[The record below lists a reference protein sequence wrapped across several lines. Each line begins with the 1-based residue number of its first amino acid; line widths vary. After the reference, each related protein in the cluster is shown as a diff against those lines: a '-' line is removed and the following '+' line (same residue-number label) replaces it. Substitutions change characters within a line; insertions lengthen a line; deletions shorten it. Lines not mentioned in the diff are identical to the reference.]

1 MLFYKKNSEQVIC
14 DFNSNLAGLTNE
26 EAKVR
31 LEKYGLNQL
40 KEKPKVPTWK
50 LFLESFKDPLVIILL
65 VAAIIQIF
73 LGDTVESLII
83 FAVLAINSVL
93 GVVQTKKAESSL
105 DSLKK
110 LSVPNAKV
118 IRENEKLTIPSQ
130 EIVPGDIVLL
140 EAGDY
145 VPADGRILEAQTFK
159 VVEGMLTGESEPVLK
174 HSDKIDEDCPL
185 GDQKNMVFSGSMVVY
200 GRATYIVTSSGM
212 DTEVGKIANLLD
224 NAETKQ
230 TPLQQKLDDFGKK
243 LGVVIVILAA
253 LIFGLQVFRGADIMD
268 SFMFAVAIAVAAIPE
283 ALTSIVTIVLAS
295 GTNTMAKKQAII
307 RKLPAVETLGSTSV
321 ICTDKTGTLT
331 QNKMTVVETY
341 MYGIDSENYNG
352 FEYDTTCSSNKN
364 DSTLDVENK
373 FDGSEIALTQAL
385 VQDRFLSL
393 SSILCND
400 SDINEEGV
408 EIGDPTEVALINYA
422 TKSNVDYKSIREENI
437 RISEL
442 PFDSDRKLM
451 TTVNLVDDENIMF
464 TKGAPDIVF
473 SRSKYALKNGELV
486 EISEEILSE
495 YQKINENFSNRAL
508 RVLAFAYKVVE
519 SNFEPTLEDE
529 KDLVL
534 VGLMAMIDPPREE
547 VFKAVKDAK
556 SSGIKTVMITGDHK
570 TTAAAIAREIGL
582 MDEKDLALTGSELD
596 ALTDEELDEKLEHIS
611 VYARVS
617 PENKI
622 RIVKAWQKKG
632 KVTAM
637 TGDGVNDAPAL
648 KQANIGIGMG
658 SGTEVAK
665 DASAMVL
672 LDDNFATIV
681 NAIEVGRTVYN
692 NIKKSITYL
701 FSGNLGGII
710 AILFAVFAGWANPFT
725 TIQLLFINL
734 VTDSLPA
741 ISLGFEK
748 PEKDV
753 MNKPPRDPNESIF
766 SKDAIIS
773 VAVRGSIIGI
783 VTILAQYIGMQTSA
797 VLGTAMAFAT
807 LTLSRI
813 VQTFAA
819 RSNSETILSLG
830 VMSNKYSLGA
840 VIVCLLMFSI
850 TLLPFMRGIFAIPD
864 IFGFTHLAICFG
876 LAVSATVCMEISKL
890 IRK

>member
-1 MLFYKKNSEQVIC
+1 MFYQKDSVQVLN
-14 DFNSNLAGLTNE
+14 DLDSNLTGLTQE
-26 EAKVR
+26 EVTSR
-31 LEKYGLNQL
+31 LKNYGRNVL
-40 KEKPKVPTWK
+40 KEKPKTPTWK

-65 VAAIIQIF
+65 VAAMTQVF

-83 FAVLAINSVL
+83 FAVLGINAVL
-93 GVVQTKKAESSL
+93 GVVQTKKADSSL

-110 LSVPNAKV
+110 LSVPEAKV
-118 IRENEKLTIPSQ
+118 IRNNEKLTISSQ
-130 EIVPGDIVLL
+130 ELVPGDIVLL

-145 VPADGRILEAQTFK
+145 VPADGRVIESQTLK
-159 VVEGMLTGESEPVLK
+159 VIEGMLTGESEPVLK
-174 HSDKIDEDCPL
+174 NADTINEESSL

-200 GRATYIVTSSGM
+200 GRATYVVTSCGM
-212 DTEVGKIANLLD
+212 NTQVGKIANLLET
-224 NAETKQ
+224 AENKQ

-243 LGVVIVILAA
+243 LGVAIVILAT
-253 LIFGLQVFRGADIMD
+253 LIFALEVFRGGDLMN
-268 SFMFAVAIAVAAIPE
+268 SFMFAIAIAVAAIPE

-295 GTNTMAKKQAII
+295 GTNTMAKRQSII

-331 QNKMTVVETY
+331 QNKMTVVESY
-341 MYGIDSENYNG
+341 LYGPDSDKFNGFDYIKDYTNTNSNNSEN
-352 FEYDTTCSSNKN
+352 TS
-364 DSTLDVENK
+364 
-373 FDGSEIALTQAL
+373 DGTEIAVCACAIQE
-385 VQDRFLSL
+385 RYLSL

-400 SDINEEGV
+400 SDVNEEGI

-422 TKSNVDYKSIREENI
+422 EKYDVDYKSIRENYT

-451 TTVNLVDDENIMF
+451 TTVNLIDDENIMF
-464 TKGAPDIVF
+464 TKGAPDVIF
-473 SRSKYALKNGELV
+473 KRCKYALKYDEVV
-486 EISEEILSE
+486 EISDEILDE
-495 YQKINENFSNRAL
+495 YKKINENFSNRAL
-508 RVLAFAYKVVE
+508 RVLAFAYKNVADE
-519 SNFEPTLEDE
+519 FEPSLDDE
-529 KDLVL
+529 NNLIL
-534 VGLMAMIDPPREE
+534 IGLMAMIDPPREE
-547 VFKAVKDAK
+547 VFDAVKEAK
-556 SSGIKTVMITGDHK
+556 SSGIKTIMITGDHK
-570 TTAAAIAREIGL
+570 TTAAAIAREIGI
-582 MDEKDLALTGSELD
+582 MEKDDLALTGQELD
-596 ALTDEELDEKLEHIS
+596 FLTDEELNNKLEKIS

-672 LDDNFATIV
+672 VDDNFATIV

-741 ISLGFEK
+741 IALGFEK
-748 PEKDV
+748 PEKDT
-753 MNKPPRDPNESIF
+753 MNKPPRDPNESILC
-766 SKDAIIS
+766 KDTLK
-773 VAVRGSIIGI
+773 VVLTRGSIIGI
-783 VTILAQYIGMQTSA
+783 VTILAQYIGMQTSDA
-797 VLGTAMAFAT
+797 LGAAMAFIT
-807 LTLSRI
+807 ITLSRI
-813 VQTFAA
+813 IQTFAA

-830 VMSNKYSLGA
+830 VTSNKYALGA
-840 VIVCLLMFSI
+840 VIICLGMLSLTF
-850 TLLPFMRGIFAIPD
+850 LPFMRGIFAIPLT
-864 IFGFTHLAICFG
+864 FELKNLGVCLALAIT
-876 LAVSATVCMEISKL
+876 AVGCMESSKFV
-890 IRK
+890 KTK

>member
-1 MLFYKKNSEQVIC
+1 MFYQKDSVQVLN
-14 DFNSNLAGLTNE
+14 DLDSNLTGLTQE
-26 EAKVR
+26 EVTSR
-31 LEKYGLNQL
+31 LKNYGRNVL
-40 KEKPKVPTWK
+40 KEKPKTPTWK

-65 VAAIIQIF
+65 VAAMTQVF

-83 FAVLAINSVL
+83 FAVLGINAVL
-93 GVVQTKKAESSL
+93 GVVQTKKADSSL

-110 LSVPNAKV
+110 LSVPEAKV
-118 IRENEKLTIPSQ
+118 IRNNEKLTISSQ
-130 EIVPGDIVLL
+130 ELVPGDIVLL

-145 VPADGRILEAQTFK
+145 VPADGRIIESQTLK
-159 VVEGMLTGESEPVLK
+159 VIEGMLTGESEPVLK
-174 HSDKIDEDCPL
+174 DADTINEESSL

-200 GRATYIVTSSGM
+200 GRATYVVTSCGM
-212 DTEVGKIANLLD
+212 NTQVGKIANLLET
-224 NAETKQ
+224 AENKQ

-243 LGVVIVILAA
+243 LGVAIVILAA
-253 LIFGLQVFRGADIMD
+253 LIFALEVFRGGDLMN
-268 SFMFAVAIAVAAIPE
+268 SFMFAIAIAVAAIPE

-295 GTNTMAKKQAII
+295 GTNTMAKRQSII

-341 MYGIDSENYNG
+341 LYGPDSDKFNG
-352 FEYDTTCSSNKN
+352 FDYIKDYTNTNSNN
-364 DSTLDVENK
+364 NENTS
-373 FDGSEIALTQAL
+373 DGTEIAVCACAIQE
-385 VQDRFLSL
+385 RYLSL

-400 SDINEEGV
+400 SDVNEEGI

-422 TKSNVDYKSIREENI
+422 EKYDVDYKSIRENYT
-437 RISEL
+437 RISEI

-451 TTVNLVDDENIMF
+451 TTVNLIDDENIMF
-464 TKGAPDIVF
+464 TKGAPDVIF
-473 SRSKYALKNGELV
+473 KRCKYALKYDEV
-486 EISEEILSE
+486 IEISDEILDE
-495 YQKINENFSNRAL
+495 YKKINENFSNRAL
-508 RVLAFAYKVVE
+508 RVLAFAYKNVA
-519 SNFEPTLEDE
+519 DE
-529 KDLVL
+529 FKPSLDNENNLIL
-534 VGLMAMIDPPREE
+534 IGLMAMIDPPREE
-547 VFKAVKDAK
+547 VFDAVKEAK
-556 SSGIKTVMITGDHK
+556 SSGIKTIMITGDHK
-570 TTAAAIAREIGL
+570 TTAAAIAHEIGI
-582 MDEKDLALTGSELD
+582 MEKDDLALTGQELD
-596 ALTDEELDEKLEHIS
+596 SLTDEELDNKLEKIS

-672 LDDNFATIV
+672 VDDNFATIV

-741 ISLGFEK
+741 IALGFEK
-748 PEKDV
+748 PEKDT
-753 MNKPPRDPNESIF
+753 MNKPPRDPNESILC
-766 SKDAIIS
+766 KDTLK
-773 VAVRGSIIGI
+773 VVLTRGSIIGI
-783 VTILAQYIGMQTSA
+783 VTILAQYIGMQTSDA
-797 VLGTAMAFAT
+797 LGAAMAFIT
-807 LTLSRI
+807 ITLSRI
-813 VQTFAA
+813 IQTFAA

-830 VMSNKYSLGA
+830 VTSNKYALGA
-840 VIVCLLMFSI
+840 VIICLGMLSLTF
-850 TLLPFMRGIFAIPD
+850 LPFMRGIFAIPLT
-864 IFGFTHLAICFG
+864 FELKNLGVCLALAIT
-876 LAVSATVCMEISKL
+876 AVGCMESSKFV
-890 IRK
+890 KTK

>member
-1 MLFYKKNSEQVIC
+1 MFYQKDSVQVLN
-14 DFNSNLAGLTNE
+14 DLDSNLTGLTQE
-26 EAKVR
+26 EVTSR
-31 LEKYGLNQL
+31 LKNYGRNAL
-40 KEKPKVPTWK
+40 KEKPKTPTWK

-65 VAAIIQIF
+65 VAAMTQVF

-83 FAVLAINSVL
+83 FAVLGINAVL
-93 GVVQTKKAESSL
+93 GVVQTKKADSSL

-110 LSVPNAKV
+110 LSVPEAKV
-118 IRENEKLTIPSQ
+118 IRNNEKLTISSQ
-130 EIVPGDIVLL
+130 ELVPGDIVLL

-145 VPADGRILEAQTFK
+145 VPADGRIIESQTLK
-159 VVEGMLTGESEPVLK
+159 VIEGMLTGESEPVLK
-174 HSDKIDEDCPL
+174 NADTINEESSL

-200 GRATYIVTSSGM
+200 GRATYVVTSCGM
-212 DTEVGKIANLLD
+212 NTQVGKIANLLET
-224 NAETKQ
+224 AENKQ

-243 LGVVIVILAA
+243 LGVAIVILAA
-253 LIFGLQVFRGADIMD
+253 LIFALEVFRGGDLMN
-268 SFMFAVAIAVAAIPE
+268 SFMFAIAIAVAAIPE

-295 GTNTMAKKQAII
+295 GTNTMAKRQSII

-331 QNKMTVVETY
+331 QNKMTVVESY
-341 MYGIDSENYNG
+341 LYGPDSDKFNGFNYIKDYTNTNSNNSEN
-352 FEYDTTCSSNKN
+352 TS
-364 DSTLDVENK
+364 
-373 FDGSEIALTQAL
+373 DGTEIAVCACAIQE
-385 VQDRFLSL
+385 RYLSL

-400 SDINEEGV
+400 SDVNEEGI

-422 TKSNVDYKSIREENI
+422 EKYDVDYKSIRENYT
-437 RISEL
+437 RISEI

-451 TTVNLVDDENIMF
+451 TTVNLIDDENIMF
-464 TKGAPDIVF
+464 TKGAPDVIF
-473 SRSKYALKNGELV
+473 KRCKYALKYDEVV
-486 EISEEILSE
+486 EISDEILDE
-495 YQKINENFSNRAL
+495 YKKINENFSNRAL
-508 RVLAFAYKVVE
+508 RVLAFAYKNVA
-519 SNFEPTLEDE
+519 DE
-529 KDLVL
+529 FGPSLDDENNLIL
-534 VGLMAMIDPPREE
+534 IGLMAMIDPPREE
-547 VFKAVKDAK
+547 VFDAVKEAK
-556 SSGIKTVMITGDHK
+556 SSGIKTIMITGDHK
-570 TTAAAIAREIGL
+570 TTAAAIAREIGI
-582 MDEKDLALTGSELD
+582 MEKDDLALTGQELD
-596 ALTDEELDEKLEHIS
+596 SLTDEELNNKLEKIS

-672 LDDNFATIV
+672 VDDNFATIV

-741 ISLGFEK
+741 IALGFEK
-748 PEKDV
+748 PEKDT
-753 MNKPPRDPNESIF
+753 MNKPPRDPNESILC
-766 SKDAIIS
+766 KDTLK
-773 VAVRGSIIGI
+773 VVLTRGSIIGI
-783 VTILAQYIGMQTSA
+783 VTILAQYIGMQTSDA
-797 VLGTAMAFAT
+797 LGAAMAFIT
-807 LTLSRI
+807 ITLSRI
-813 VQTFAA
+813 IQTFAA

-830 VMSNKYSLGA
+830 VTSNKYALGA
-840 VIVCLLMFSI
+840 VIICLGMLSLTF
-850 TLLPFMRGIFAIPD
+850 LPFMRGIFAIPLT
-864 IFGFTHLAICFG
+864 FELKNLGVCLALAIT
-876 LAVSATVCMEISKL
+876 AVGCMESSKFV
-890 IRK
+890 KTK

>member
-1 MLFYKKNSEQVIC
+1 MFYQKDSVQVLN
-14 DFNSNLAGLTNE
+14 DLDSNLTGLTQE
-26 EAKVR
+26 EVTSR
-31 LEKYGLNQL
+31 LKNYGRNVL
-40 KEKPKVPTWK
+40 KEKPKTPTWK

-65 VAAIIQIF
+65 VAAMTQVF

-83 FAVLAINSVL
+83 FAVLGINAVL
-93 GVVQTKKAESSL
+93 GVVQTKKADSSL

-110 LSVPNAKV
+110 LSVPEAKV
-118 IRENEKLTIPSQ
+118 IRNNEKLTISSQ
-130 EIVPGDIVLL
+130 ELVPGDIVLL

-145 VPADGRILEAQTFK
+145 VPADGRIIESQTLK
-159 VVEGMLTGESEPVLK
+159 VIEGMLTGESEPVLK
-174 HSDKIDEDCPL
+174 NADTINEESSL

-200 GRATYIVTSSGM
+200 GRATYVVTSCGM
-212 DTEVGKIANLLD
+212 NTQVGKIANLLET
-224 NAETKQ
+224 AENKQ

-243 LGVVIVILAA
+243 LGVAIVILAA
-253 LIFGLQVFRGADIMD
+253 LIFALEVFRGGDLMN
-268 SFMFAVAIAVAAIPE
+268 SFMFAIAIAVAAIPE

-295 GTNTMAKKQAII
+295 GTNTMAKRQSII

-341 MYGIDSENYNG
+341 LYGPDSDKFNG
-352 FEYDTTCSSNKN
+352 FDYIKDYTNTNSNN
-364 DSTLDVENK
+364 NENTS
-373 FDGSEIALTQAL
+373 DGTEIAVCACAIQE
-385 VQDRFLSL
+385 RYLSL

-400 SDINEEGV
+400 SDVNEEGI

-422 TKSNVDYKSIREENI
+422 EKYDVDYKSIRENYT
-437 RISEL
+437 RISEI

-451 TTVNLVDDENIMF
+451 TTVNLIDDENIMF
-464 TKGAPDIVF
+464 TKGAPDVIF
-473 SRSKYALKNGELV
+473 KRCKYALKYDEVV
-486 EISEEILSE
+486 EISDEILDE
-495 YQKINENFSNRAL
+495 YKKINENFSNRAL
-508 RVLAFAYKVVE
+508 RVLAFAYKNVADE
-519 SNFEPTLEDE
+519 FEPSLDDE
-529 KDLVL
+529 NNLIL
-534 VGLMAMIDPPREE
+534 IGLMAMIDPPREE
-547 VFKAVKDAK
+547 VFDAVKEAK
-556 SSGIKTVMITGDHK
+556 SSGIKTIMITGDHK
-570 TTAAAIAREIGL
+570 TTAAAIAREIGI
-582 MDEKDLALTGSELD
+582 MEKDDLALTGQELD
-596 ALTDEELDEKLEHIS
+596 SLTDEELDNKLEKIS

-672 LDDNFATIV
+672 VDDNFATIV

-741 ISLGFEK
+741 IALGFEK
-748 PEKDV
+748 PEKDT
-753 MNKPPRDPNESIF
+753 MNKPPRDPNESILC
-766 SKDAIIS
+766 KDTLK
-773 VAVRGSIIGI
+773 VVLTRGSIIGI
-783 VTILAQYIGMQTSA
+783 VTILAQYIGMQTSDA
-797 VLGTAMAFAT
+797 LGAAMAFIT
-807 LTLSRI
+807 ITLSRI
-813 VQTFAA
+813 IQTFAA

-830 VMSNKYSLGA
+830 VTSNKYALGA
-840 VIVCLLMFSI
+840 VIICLGMLSLTF
-850 TLLPFMRGIFAIPD
+850 LPFMRGIFAIPLT
-864 IFGFTHLAICFG
+864 FELKNLGVCLALAIT
-876 LAVSATVCMEISKL
+876 AVGCMESSKFV
-890 IRK
+890 KTK

>member
-1 MLFYKKNSEQVIC
+1 MFYQKDSVQVLN
-14 DFNSNLAGLTNE
+14 DLDSNLTGLTQE
-26 EAKVR
+26 EVTSR
-31 LEKYGLNQL
+31 LKNYGRNVL
-40 KEKPKVPTWK
+40 KEKPKTPTWK

-65 VAAIIQIF
+65 VAAMTQVF

-83 FAVLAINSVL
+83 FAVLGINAVL
-93 GVVQTKKAESSL
+93 GVVQTKKADSSL

-110 LSVPNAKV
+110 LSVPEAKV
-118 IRENEKLTIPSQ
+118 IRNNEKLTISSQ
-130 EIVPGDIVLL
+130 ELVPGDIVLL

-145 VPADGRILEAQTFK
+145 VPADGRIIESQTLK
-159 VVEGMLTGESEPVLK
+159 VIEGMLTGESEPVLK
-174 HSDKIDEDCPL
+174 NADTINEESSL

-200 GRATYIVTSSGM
+200 GRATYVVTSCGM
-212 DTEVGKIANLLD
+212 NTQVGKIANLLET
-224 NAETKQ
+224 AENKQ

-243 LGVVIVILAA
+243 LGVAIVILAA
-253 LIFGLQVFRGADIMD
+253 LIFALEVFRGGDLMN
-268 SFMFAVAIAVAAIPE
+268 SFMFAIAIAVAAIPE

-295 GTNTMAKKQAII
+295 GTNTMAKRQSII

-341 MYGIDSENYNG
+341 LYGPDSDKFNGFDYIKDYTNTNSNNSEN
-352 FEYDTTCSSNKN
+352 TS
-364 DSTLDVENK
+364 
-373 FDGSEIALTQAL
+373 DGTEIAVCACAIQE
-385 VQDRFLSL
+385 RYLSL

-400 SDINEEGV
+400 SDVNEEGI

-422 TKSNVDYKSIREENI
+422 EKYDVDYKSIRENYT
-437 RISEL
+437 RISEI

-451 TTVNLVDDENIMF
+451 TTVNLIDDENIMF
-464 TKGAPDIVF
+464 TKGAPDVIF
-473 SRSKYALKNGELV
+473 KRCKYALKYDEVV
-486 EISEEILSE
+486 EISDEILDE
-495 YQKINENFSNRAL
+495 YKKINENFSNRAL
-508 RVLAFAYKVVE
+508 RVLAFAYKNV
-519 SNFEPTLEDE
+519 SDE
-529 KDLVL
+529 FKPSLDDENNLIL
-534 VGLMAMIDPPREE
+534 IGLMAMIDPPREE
-547 VFKAVKDAK
+547 VFDAVKEAK
-556 SSGIKTVMITGDHK
+556 SSGIKTIMITGDHK
-570 TTAAAIAREIGL
+570 TTAAAIAREIGI
-582 MDEKDLALTGSELD
+582 MEKDDLALTGQELD
-596 ALTDEELDEKLEHIS
+596 SLTDEELDNKLEKIS

-672 LDDNFATIV
+672 VDDNFATIV

-741 ISLGFEK
+741 IALGFEK
-748 PEKDV
+748 PEKDT
-753 MNKPPRDPNESIF
+753 MNKPPRDPNESILC
-766 SKDAIIS
+766 KDTLK
-773 VAVRGSIIGI
+773 VVLTRGSIIGI
-783 VTILAQYIGMQTSA
+783 VTILAQYIGMQTSDA
-797 VLGTAMAFAT
+797 LGAAMAFIT
-807 LTLSRI
+807 ITLSRI
-813 VQTFAA
+813 IQTFAA

-830 VMSNKYSLGA
+830 VTSNKYALGA
-840 VIVCLLMFSI
+840 VIICLGMLSLTF
-850 TLLPFMRGIFAIPD
+850 LPFMRGIFAIPLT
-864 IFGFTHLAICFG
+864 FELKNLGVCLALAIT
-876 LAVSATVCMEISKL
+876 AVGCMESSKFV
-890 IRK
+890 KTK

>member
-1 MLFYKKNSEQVIC
+1 MFYQKDSVQVLN
-14 DFNSNLAGLTNE
+14 DLDSNLTGLTQE
-26 EAKVR
+26 EVTSR
-31 LEKYGLNQL
+31 LKNYGRNVL
-40 KEKPKVPTWK
+40 KEKPKTPTWK

-65 VAAIIQIF
+65 VAAMTQVF

-83 FAVLAINSVL
+83 FAVLGINAVL
-93 GVVQTKKAESSL
+93 GVVQTKKADSSL

-110 LSVPNAKV
+110 LSVPEAKV
-118 IRENEKLTIPSQ
+118 IRNNEKLTISSQ
-130 EIVPGDIVLL
+130 ELVPGDIVLL

-145 VPADGRILEAQTFK
+145 VPADGRIIESQTLK
-159 VVEGMLTGESEPVLK
+159 VIEGMLTGESEPVLK
-174 HSDKIDEDCPL
+174 NADTINEESSL

-200 GRATYIVTSSGM
+200 GRATYVVTSCGM
-212 DTEVGKIANLLD
+212 NTQVGKIANLLET
-224 NAETKQ
+224 AENKQ

-243 LGVVIVILAA
+243 LGVAIVILAA
-253 LIFGLQVFRGADIMD
+253 LIFALEVFRGGDLMN
-268 SFMFAVAIAVAAIPE
+268 SFMFAIAIAVAAIPE

-295 GTNTMAKKQAII
+295 GTNTMAKRQSII

-341 MYGIDSENYNG
+341 LYGPDSDKFNG
-352 FEYDTTCSSNKN
+352 FDYIKDYTNTNSNNNKN
-364 DSTLDVENK
+364 TS
-373 FDGSEIALTQAL
+373 DGTEIAVCACAIQE
-385 VQDRFLSL
+385 RYLSL

-400 SDINEEGV
+400 SDVNEEGI

-422 TKSNVDYKSIREENI
+422 EKYDVDYKSIRENYT
-437 RISEL
+437 RISEI

-451 TTVNLVDDENIMF
+451 TTVNLIDDENIMF
-464 TKGAPDIVF
+464 TKGAPDVIF
-473 SRSKYALKNGELV
+473 KRCKYALKYDEV
-486 EISEEILSE
+486 IEISDEILDE
-495 YQKINENFSNRAL
+495 YKKINENFSNRAL
-508 RVLAFAYKVVE
+508 RVLAFAYKNVA
-519 SNFEPTLEDE
+519 DE
-529 KDLVL
+529 FKPSLDNENNLIL
-534 VGLMAMIDPPREE
+534 IGLMAMIDPPREE
-547 VFKAVKDAK
+547 VFDAVKEAK
-556 SSGIKTVMITGDHK
+556 SSGIKTIMITGDHK
-570 TTAAAIAREIGL
+570 TTAAAIAHEIGI
-582 MDEKDLALTGSELD
+582 MEKDDLALTGQELD
-596 ALTDEELDEKLEHIS
+596 SLTDEELDNKLEKIS

-672 LDDNFATIV
+672 VDDNFATIV

-741 ISLGFEK
+741 IALGFEK
-748 PEKDV
+748 PEKDT
-753 MNKPPRDPNESIF
+753 MNKPPRDPNESILC
-766 SKDAIIS
+766 KDTLK
-773 VAVRGSIIGI
+773 VVLTRGSIIGI
-783 VTILAQYIGMQTSA
+783 VTILAQYIGMQTSDA
-797 VLGTAMAFAT
+797 LGAAMAFIT
-807 LTLSRI
+807 ITLSRI
-813 VQTFAA
+813 IQTFAA

-830 VMSNKYSLGA
+830 VTSNKYALGA
-840 VIVCLLMFSI
+840 VIICLGMLSLTF
-850 TLLPFMRGIFAIPD
+850 LPFMRGIFAIPLT
-864 IFGFTHLAICFG
+864 FELKNLGVCLALAIT
-876 LAVSATVCMEISKL
+876 AVGCMESSKFV
-890 IRK
+890 KTK

>member
-1 MLFYKKNSEQVIC
+1 MFYQKDSVQVLN
-14 DFNSNLAGLTNE
+14 DLDSNLTGLTQE
-26 EAKVR
+26 EVTSR
-31 LEKYGLNQL
+31 LKNYGRNVL
-40 KEKPKVPTWK
+40 KEKPKTPTWK

-65 VAAIIQIF
+65 VAAMTQVF

-83 FAVLAINSVL
+83 FAVLGINAVL
-93 GVVQTKKAESSL
+93 GVVQTKKADSSL

-110 LSVPNAKV
+110 LSVPEAKV
-118 IRENEKLTIPSQ
+118 IRNNEKLTISSQ
-130 EIVPGDIVLL
+130 ELVPGDIVLL

-145 VPADGRILEAQTFK
+145 VPADGRIIESQTLK
-159 VVEGMLTGESEPVLK
+159 VIEGMLTGESEPVLK
-174 HSDKIDEDCPL
+174 NADTINEESSL

-200 GRATYIVTSSGM
+200 GRATYVVTSCGM
-212 DTEVGKIANLLD
+212 NTQVGKIANLLET
-224 NAETKQ
+224 AENKQ

-243 LGVVIVILAA
+243 LGVAIVILAA
-253 LIFGLQVFRGADIMD
+253 LIFALEVFRGGDLMN
-268 SFMFAVAIAVAAIPE
+268 SFMFAIAIAVAAIPE

-295 GTNTMAKKQAII
+295 GTNTMAKRQSII

-341 MYGIDSENYNG
+341 LYGPDSDKFNG
-352 FEYDTTCSSNKN
+352 FDYIKDYTNTNSNN
-364 DSTLDVENK
+364 NENTS
-373 FDGSEIALTQAL
+373 DGTEIAVCACAIQE
-385 VQDRFLSL
+385 RYLSL

-400 SDINEEGV
+400 SDVNEEGI

-422 TKSNVDYKSIREENI
+422 EKYDVDYKSIRENYT
-437 RISEL
+437 RISEI

-451 TTVNLVDDENIMF
+451 TTVNLIDDENIMF
-464 TKGAPDIVF
+464 TKGAPDVIF
-473 SRSKYALKNGELV
+473 KRCKYALKYDEV
-486 EISEEILSE
+486 IEISDEILDE
-495 YQKINENFSNRAL
+495 YKKINENFSNRAL
-508 RVLAFAYKVVE
+508 RVLAFAYKNVA
-519 SNFEPTLEDE
+519 DE
-529 KDLVL
+529 FKPSLDNENNLIL
-534 VGLMAMIDPPREE
+534 IGLMAMIDPPREE
-547 VFKAVKDAK
+547 VFDAVKEAK
-556 SSGIKTVMITGDHK
+556 SSGIKTIMITGDHK
-570 TTAAAIAREIGL
+570 TTAAAIAREIGI
-582 MDEKDLALTGSELD
+582 MEKDDLALTGQELD
-596 ALTDEELDEKLEHIS
+596 SLTDEELDNKLEKIS

-672 LDDNFATIV
+672 VDDNFATIV

-741 ISLGFEK
+741 IALGFEK
-748 PEKDV
+748 PEKDT
-753 MNKPPRDPNESIF
+753 MNKPPRDPNESILC
-766 SKDAIIS
+766 KDTLK
-773 VAVRGSIIGI
+773 VVLTRGSIIGI
-783 VTILAQYIGMQTSA
+783 VTILAQYIGMQTSDA
-797 VLGTAMAFAT
+797 LGAAMAFIT
-807 LTLSRI
+807 ITLSRI
-813 VQTFAA
+813 IQTFAA

-830 VMSNKYSLGA
+830 VTSNKYALGA
-840 VIVCLLMFSI
+840 VIICLGMLSLTF
-850 TLLPFMRGIFAIPD
+850 LPFMRGIFAIPLT
-864 IFGFTHLAICFG
+864 FELKNLGVCLALAIT
-876 LAVSATVCMEISKL
+876 AVGCMESSKFV
-890 IRK
+890 KTK

>member
-1 MLFYKKNSEQVIC
+1 MFYQKDSVQVLN
-14 DFNSNLAGLTNE
+14 DLDSNLTGLTQE
-26 EAKVR
+26 EVTSR
-31 LEKYGLNQL
+31 LKNYGRNVL
-40 KEKPKVPTWK
+40 KEKPKTPTWK

-65 VAAIIQIF
+65 VAAMTQVF

-83 FAVLAINSVL
+83 FAVLGINAVL
-93 GVVQTKKAESSL
+93 GVVQTKKADSSL

-110 LSVPNAKV
+110 LSVPEAKV
-118 IRENEKLTIPSQ
+118 IRNNEKLTISSQ
-130 EIVPGDIVLL
+130 ELVPGDIVLL

-145 VPADGRILEAQTFK
+145 VPADGRIIESQTLK
-159 VVEGMLTGESEPVLK
+159 VIEGMLTGESEPVLK
-174 HSDKIDEDCPL
+174 DADTINEESSL

-200 GRATYIVTSSGM
+200 GRATYVVTSCGM
-212 DTEVGKIANLLD
+212 NTQVGKIANLLET
-224 NAETKQ
+224 AENKQ

-243 LGVVIVILAA
+243 LGVAIVILAA
-253 LIFGLQVFRGADIMD
+253 LIFALEVFRGGDLMN
-268 SFMFAVAIAVAAIPE
+268 SFMFAIAIAVAAIPE

-295 GTNTMAKKQAII
+295 GTNTMAKRQSII

-341 MYGIDSENYNG
+341 LYGPDSDKFNG
-352 FEYDTTCSSNKN
+352 FDYIKDYTNTNSNN
-364 DSTLDVENK
+364 NENTS
-373 FDGSEIALTQAL
+373 DGTEIAVCACAIQE
-385 VQDRFLSL
+385 RYLSL

-400 SDINEEGV
+400 SDVNEEGI

-422 TKSNVDYKSIREENI
+422 EKYDVDYKSIRENYT
-437 RISEL
+437 RISEI

-451 TTVNLVDDENIMF
+451 TTVNLIDDENIMF
-464 TKGAPDIVF
+464 TKGAPDVIF
-473 SRSKYALKNGELV
+473 KRCKYALKYDEV
-486 EISEEILSE
+486 IEISDEILDE
-495 YQKINENFSNRAL
+495 YKKINENFSNRAL
-508 RVLAFAYKVVE
+508 RVLAFAYKNVADE
-519 SNFEPTLEDE
+519 FEPSLDDE
-529 KDLVL
+529 NNLIL
-534 VGLMAMIDPPREE
+534 IGLMAMIDPPREE
-547 VFKAVKDAK
+547 VFDAVKEAK
-556 SSGIKTVMITGDHK
+556 SSGIKTIMITGDHK
-570 TTAAAIAREIGL
+570 TTAAAIAREIGI
-582 MDEKDLALTGSELD
+582 MEKDDLALTGQELD
-596 ALTDEELDEKLEHIS
+596 SLTDEELDNKLEKIS

-672 LDDNFATIV
+672 VDDNFATIV

-741 ISLGFEK
+741 IALGFEK
-748 PEKDV
+748 PEKDT
-753 MNKPPRDPNESIF
+753 MNKPPRDPNESILC
-766 SKDAIIS
+766 KDTLK
-773 VAVRGSIIGI
+773 VVLTRGSIIGI
-783 VTILAQYIGMQTSA
+783 VTILAQYIGMQTSDA
-797 VLGTAMAFAT
+797 LGAAMAFIT
-807 LTLSRI
+807 ITLSRI
-813 VQTFAA
+813 IQTFAA

-830 VMSNKYSLGA
+830 VTSNKYALGA
-840 VIVCLLMFSI
+840 VIICLGMLSLTF
-850 TLLPFMRGIFAIPD
+850 LPFMRGIFAIPLT
-864 IFGFTHLAICFG
+864 FELKNLGVCLALAIT
-876 LAVSATVCMEISKL
+876 AVGCMESSKFV
-890 IRK
+890 KTK

>member
-1 MLFYKKNSEQVIC
+1 MFYQKDSVQVLN
-14 DFNSNLAGLTNE
+14 DLDRNLTGLTQE
-26 EAKVR
+26 EVTSR
-31 LEKYGLNQL
+31 LKNYGRNVL
-40 KEKPKVPTWK
+40 KEKPKTPTWK

-65 VAAIIQIF
+65 VAAMTQVF

-83 FAVLAINSVL
+83 FAVLGINAVL
-93 GVVQTKKAESSL
+93 GVVQTKKADSSL

-110 LSVPNAKV
+110 LSVPEAKV
-118 IRENEKLTIPSQ
+118 IRNNEKLTISSQ
-130 EIVPGDIVLL
+130 ELVPGDIVLL

-145 VPADGRILEAQTFK
+145 VPADGRVIESQTLK
-159 VVEGMLTGESEPVLK
+159 VIEGMLTGESEPVLK
-174 HSDKIDEDCPL
+174 NADTINEESSL

-200 GRATYIVTSSGM
+200 GRATYVVTSCGM
-212 DTEVGKIANLLD
+212 NTQVGKIANLLET
-224 NAETKQ
+224 AENKQ

-243 LGVVIVILAA
+243 LGVAIVILAT
-253 LIFGLQVFRGADIMD
+253 LIFALEVFRGGDLMN
-268 SFMFAVAIAVAAIPE
+268 SFMFAIAIAVAAIPE

-295 GTNTMAKKQAII
+295 GTNTMAKRQSII

-341 MYGIDSENYNG
+341 LYGPDSDKFNG
-352 FEYDTTCSSNKN
+352 FDYIKDYTNTNSNN
-364 DSTLDVENK
+364 NENTS
-373 FDGSEIALTQAL
+373 DGTEIAVCACAIQE
-385 VQDRFLSL
+385 RYLSL

-400 SDINEEGV
+400 SDVNEEGI

-422 TKSNVDYKSIREENI
+422 EKYDVDYKSIRENYT
-437 RISEL
+437 RISEI

-451 TTVNLVDDENIMF
+451 TTVNLIDDENIMF
-464 TKGAPDIVF
+464 TKGAPDVIF
-473 SRSKYALKNGELV
+473 KRCKYALKYDEVV
-486 EISEEILSE
+486 EISDEILDE
-495 YQKINENFSNRAL
+495 YKKINENFSNRAL
-508 RVLAFAYKVVE
+508 RVLAFAYKNV
-519 SNFEPTLEDE
+519 SDE
-529 KDLVL
+529 FKPSLDDENNLIL
-534 VGLMAMIDPPREE
+534 IGLMAMIDPPREE
-547 VFKAVKDAK
+547 VFDAVKEAK
-556 SSGIKTVMITGDHK
+556 SSGIKTIMITGDHK
-570 TTAAAIAREIGL
+570 TTAAAIAREIGI
-582 MDEKDLALTGSELD
+582 MEKDDLALTGQELD
-596 ALTDEELDEKLEHIS
+596 SLTDEELDNKLEKIS

-672 LDDNFATIV
+672 VDDNFATIV

-741 ISLGFEK
+741 IALGFEK
-748 PEKDV
+748 PEKDT
-753 MNKPPRDPNESIF
+753 MNKPPRDPNESILC
-766 SKDAIIS
+766 KDTLK
-773 VAVRGSIIGI
+773 VVLTRGSIIGI
-783 VTILAQYIGMQTSA
+783 VTILAQYIGMQTSDA
-797 VLGTAMAFAT
+797 LGAAMAFIT
-807 LTLSRI
+807 ITLSRI
-813 VQTFAA
+813 IQTFAA

-830 VMSNKYSLGA
+830 VTSNKYALGA
-840 VIVCLLMFSI
+840 VIICLGMLSLTF
-850 TLLPFMRGIFAIPD
+850 LPFMRGIFAIPLT
-864 IFGFTHLAICFG
+864 FELKNLGVCLALAIT
-876 LAVSATVCMEISKL
+876 AVGCMESSKFV
-890 IRK
+890 KTK